1 MKKKILI
8 GAIALASATTLVLA
22 HGGANDGDG
31 NQMMSNSQMMQNIN
45 RQGMQSQGIMNRQG
59 YANKRMRSQR
69 MGMQQN
75 MGQMGMMNRGGMM
88 NMMQN
93 MRQMHTRMMGAMLQR
108 LNLSSKQQESI
119 KAIMQ
124 KNMQNQDAIFEA
136 FKNNNFN
143 KNKFIKIMESKRDNM
158 IKSRA
163 QMLSDIFKVLNKQQK
178 EDFITL
184 IKAKH
189 IMMR

>member
-8 GAIALASATTLVLA
+8 GAIALASVTTLVLA
-22 HGGANDGDG
+22 HGGTNDGDG
-31 NQMMSNSQMMQNIN
+31 NQMMSNSQMMQNTN
-45 RQGMQSQGIMNRQG
+45 RQGMQNQGMMNRQW
-59 YANKRMRSQR
+59 YANKGMQSQR
-69 MGMQQN
+69 MGMQN
-75 MGQMGMMNRGGMM
+75 MRQMGMMNRGGMM
-88 NMMQN
+88 NMMKN
-93 MRQMHTRMMGAMLQR
+93 MRQMHKRMMGAMLQR
-108 LNLSSKQQESI
+108 LHLTSKQQKSI
-119 KAIMQ
+119 RAIMQ
-124 KNMQNQDAIFEA
+124 KSMQNQDAIFEA

>member
-8 GAIALASATTLVLA
+8 GAIALVSATTLVLA
-22 HGGANDGDG
+22 HGGTNDGDG
-31 NQMMSNSQMMQNIN
+31 NQMMGNSQMMQNTN
-45 RQGMQSQGIMNRQG
+45 RQGMQSQGTMNRQG
-59 YANKRMRSQR
+59 YASKRMQSQR
-69 MGMQQN
+69 MGMQN
-75 MGQMGMMNRGGMM
+75 MRQMGMMNQGGMM
-88 NMMQN
+88 NMMKN
-93 MRQMHTRMMGAMLQR
+93 MRQMHKRMMGAMLQR
-108 LNLSSKQQESI
+108 LNLTSKQQKSI

-124 KNMQNQDAIFEA
+124 KSMQNQDAIFEA

>member
-1 MKKKILI
+1 
-8 GAIALASATTLVLA
+8 
-22 HGGANDGDG
+22 
-31 NQMMSNSQMMQNIN
+31 
-45 RQGMQSQGIMNRQG
+45 
-59 YANKRMRSQR
+59 
-69 MGMQQN
+69 
-75 MGQMGMMNRGGMM
+75 
-88 NMMQN
+88 
-93 MRQMHTRMMGAMLQR
+93 MRQMHKRMMGAMLQR
-108 LNLSSKQQESI
+108 LNLTSKQQKSI

-124 KNMQNQDAIFEA
+124 KSMQNQDAIFEA

>member
-22 HGGANDGDG
+22 HGGTNDGDG
-31 NQMMSNSQMMQNIN
+31 NQMMGNSQMMQNTN
-45 RQGMQSQGIMNRQG
+45 RQGMQSQGTMNRQG
-59 YANKRMRSQR
+59 YASKRMQSQR
-69 MGMQQN
+69 MGMQN
-75 MGQMGMMNRGGMM
+75 MRQMGMMNQGGMM
-88 NMMQN
+88 NMMKN
-93 MRQMHTRMMGAMLQR
+93 MRQMHKRMMGAMLQR
-108 LNLSSKQQESI
+108 LNLTSKQQKSI

-124 KNMQNQDAIFEA
+124 KSMQNQDAIFEA

>member
-8 GAIALASATTLVLA
+8 GAIALASVTTLVLA
-22 HGGANDGDG
+22 HGGTNDGDG
-31 NQMMSNSQMMQNIN
+31 NQMMQNTN
-45 RQGMQSQGIMNRQG
+45 RQGMQNQGMMNRQW
-59 YANKRMRSQR
+59 YANKGMQSQR
-69 MGMQQN
+69 MGMQN
-75 MGQMGMMNRGGMM
+75 MRQMGMMNRGGMM
-88 NMMQN
+88 NMMKN
-93 MRQMHTRMMGAMLQR
+93 MRQMHKRMMGAMLQR
-108 LNLSSKQQESI
+108 LHLTSKQQKSI
-119 KAIMQ
+119 RAIMQ
-124 KNMQNQDAIFEA
+124 KSMQNQDAIFEA